1 VFSYSS
7 CYENDCF
14 VTYEYNNLS
23 PRIKTHQWLPIVV
36 VQSLSPVRLLPH
48 GLQHSRLP
56 CPSPSPTACSSSCP
70 LSRWWHLTISFSH
83 PLPPSIFPSIKVFSS
98 ESVNRIRWPKYWN
111 FSFSVSLSIEY
122 SGLISFRIDWLDL
135 LVVQGTLK
143 SLLQHYNLKTSLLW
157 HSAFFKVQL
166 LHLHMA
172 DGKAITLTMCT
183 FVIKVMSLLFNILS
197 RFVFLLTLG

>member
-1 VFSYSS
+1 MRMIVLWLMNIIIYLPELKPTNDFLLLLFSRSVLSDSYPM
-7 CYENDCF
+7 DCSTAGF
-14 VTYEYNNLS
+14 PVL
-23 PRIKTHQWLPIVV
+23 HHLPQLAQAHVHWV
-36 VQSLSPVRLLPH
+36 
-48 GLQHSRLP
+48 
-56 CPSPSPTACSSSCP
+56 
-70 LSRWWHLTISFSH
+70 SH

-143 SLLQHYNLKTSLLW
+143 SLLQHYSLKTSLLW